1 MKEKANDL
9 KVDLLL
15 IDTGISL
22 FNYNITHAD
31 SLTIFG
37 IGDLHDG
44 AGLSDATHPNGL
56 VSNIIF
62 ENVDYDLLTIGPIPS
77 PPNYIDYLIRSGNHE
92 LINENIAYETVN
104 GFSKVYGERY
114 LTSNVQILNKA
125 TKKYEYIGQKYRY
138 FTTRHGR
145 LSSIGVALRSR
156 VA

>member
-9 KVDLLL
+9 EVDLLL
-15 IDTGISL
+15 IDTGISVL
-22 FNYNITHAD
+22 NYNIIHAA

-44 AGLSDATHPNGL
+44 AGLSDATDPNGL

-62 ENVDYDLLTIGPIPS
+62 ENIDYDLLTIGPIPS
-77 PPNYIDYLIRSGNHE
+77 PPNCIDYLIGTGNHE
-92 LINENIAYETVN
+92 LISADIAYETVN

-145 LSSIGVALRSR
+145 LSSIIVALRSH

>member
-9 KVDLLL
+9 EVDLLL
-15 IDTGISL
+15 IDTGISFL
-22 FNYNITHAD
+22 NYNTIHAA

-44 AGLSDATHPNGL
+44 AGLSDATDPNGL

-62 ENVDYDLLTIGPIPS
+62 ENIDYDLLTIGPIPS
-77 PPNYIDYLIRSGNHE
+77 PPNCIDYLIGTGNHE
-92 LINENIAYETVN
+92 LISADIAYETVN

-145 LSSIGVALRSR
+145 LSSIIVALRSH

>member
-1 MKEKANDL
+1 MKKKANDL
-9 KVDLLL
+9 EVDLLL

-22 FNYNITHAD
+22 LNFNSIHAA

-44 AGLSDATHPNGL
+44 AGLSDATKPNGL

-62 ENVDYDLLTIGPIPS
+62 ENIDYDLLTIGPIPS
-77 PPNYIDYLIRSGNHE
+77 PPKCIDYLIGSGNHE
-92 LINENIAYETVN
+92 LILEDVAYETLN

-125 TKKYEYIGQKYRY
+125 TGGYQYIGQPYRY

-145 LSSIGVALRSR
+145 LSSIVVALRSH
-156 VA
+156 VV

>member
-1 MKEKANDL
+1 MKKKANDL
-9 KVDLLL
+9 EVDLLL

-22 FNYNITHAD
+22 LNFNSIHAA
-31 SLTIFG
+31 SLTIFE

-44 AGLSDATHPNGL
+44 AGLSDATNPNGL

-62 ENVDYDLLTIGPIPS
+62 ENIDYDLLTIGPIPS
-77 PPNYIDYLIRSGNHE
+77 PPKCIDYLIGSGNHE
-92 LINENIAYETVN
+92 LILEDIAYETLN

-125 TKKYEYIGQKYRY
+125 TKRYEYIGQKYRY

-145 LSSIGVALRSR
+145 LSSIVVALRSH

>member
-22 FNYNITHAD
+22 FNHNITHSD
-31 SLTIFG
+31 PLIIFG

-44 AGLSDATHPNGL
+44 AGLSDATDPNGL

-77 PPNYIDYLIRSGNHE
+77 HPNYIDYLIRPGNHE
-92 LINENIAYETVN
+92 LINEDIAYETVN

-145 LSSIGVALRSR
+145 PSSIVVALRSR

>member
-1 MKEKANDL
+1 MREKANDL

-15 IDTGISL
+15 IDTGIL
-22 FNYNITHAD
+22 LLNYNNIYAV

-44 AGLSDATHPNGL
+44 AGLSDATDPNGL

-62 ENVDYDLLTIGPIPS
+62 ENIDYDLLTIGPITS
-77 PPNYIDYLIRSGNHE
+77 PPNCIDYLIGSGNHE
-92 LINENIAYETVN
+92 LISENIAYETVN

-138 FTTRHGR
+138 FTTRHGT
-145 LSSIGVALRSR
+145 LSVIVALLSH
-156 VA
+156 VV

>member
-1 MKEKANDL
+1 MIQ
-9 KVDLLL
+9 VF
-15 IDTGISL
+15 L
-22 FNYNITHAD
+22 FSIKTAD
-31 SLTIFG
+31 SLKIFG

-44 AGLSDATHPNGL
+44 AGLSDATDPNGL

-62 ENVDYDLLTIGPIPS
+62 GNIDYDLLTIGPTPS
-77 PPNYIDYLIRSGNHE
+77 PPHIIDYLIRSGNHE
-92 LINENIAYETVN
+92 LISEDIAYETVN

-145 LSSIGVALRSR
+145 LSSIVVALRRR